1 MQRLKSGDIVS
12 NGCPLCKT
20 KALSSEKIANPCPF
34 FAPRLSLQ
42 VSEQNRELLPMP
54 AVRPMRLRPLLNL
67 SLMLS
72 LSASPLFVPLS
83 YAEDSAARR
92 SYQVPAGSLSA
103 ALTRFA
109 GLAGVN
115 LSVDPALVSGRS
127 STGLSGEYGVEEGFA
142 QLLTGSGLQLQPMGA
157 RAYRLMPVPESGSLQ
172 LAPTSILGTTDLT
185 DGDTYAGGQVAR
197 RGSQGLLGSRDF
209 METPFSMTTYT
220 AEAVKNQQ
228 ARTLGDLIAS
238 DPSVRATN
246 PAGGRYEQF
255 TIRGF
260 SLFNSD
266 VAYNGLYGVLPTYT
280 IDMEMAERVD
290 IIKGPSQLINGISP
304 RGSVGGGINVVPKR
318 ATDKDITSLTGTW
331 ASGSQA
337 GGAVDVGRRFGE
349 DNKFGIRF
357 NGVKQSGDTEWDHQS
372 VDREMAVLGLDFR
385 GERLRLSTDI
395 GHTER
400 DTDAPQERVQV
411 GANARVPSANDVRR
425 NYAQPWSKART
436 DDTFGTVNGEFDLSD
451 SVMLYGGVGA
461 RKSNHDF
468 LRHAVSVTNNAGDF
482 SVLPRDFTRDENVRT
497 ATAGVRSWLHTGPVS
512 HEINLAASYFYMD
525 FENGGARYA
534 AAPSNLY
541 NPVETPTPSRPT
553 RLDSKVY
560 TENRFSGV
568 ALSDTL
574 GFFDERLLLTLG
586 ARWQRVKVDDWTDN
600 VKGTTAY
607 DEEKVSPS
615 GGILFKATDKLSLY
629 ANYMEGLSQGKI
641 APSTSINEDE
651 IFPPFVSRQV
661 EVGAKYDAGAFAVT
675 AAVFRIKQPAY
686 ETNATTRVFGPNGKR
701 QNDGVELS
709 VFGEPL
715 KGVRLLG
722 GVMYIDS
729 ELTHTTNGTFD
740 GNRAPAT
747 PKYNVNLGAEWDV
760 PTVEGLTLTSRGIYS
775 SSQYLD
781 QSNVKEIDA
790 WTRLDVGARYAFKV
804 DDKHITLRANVENVA
819 DKRYWSSAGASDDSE
834 PGLTLSTP
842 RTYLLSA
849 TVDF

>member
-1 MQRLKSGDIVS
+1 V
-12 NGCPLCKT
+12 
-20 KALSSEKIANPCPF
+20 
-34 FAPRLSLQ
+34 
-42 VSEQNRELLPMP
+42 
-54 AVRPMRLRPLLNL
+54 
-67 SLMLS
+67 
-72 LSASPLFVPLS
+72 S
-83 YAEDSAARR
+83 YAEDGPRR

-115 LSVDPALVSGRS
+115 LSVDPALVSGRNS
-127 STGLSGEYGVEEGFA
+127 PGLSGSYAVEEGFA
-142 QLLTGSGLQLQPMGA
+142 RLLQGSGLQLQPVGEQ
-157 RAYRLMPVPESGSLQ
+157 AYILTPAPEGGSLQ
-172 LAPTSILGTTDLT
+172 LAPTSILGATGGEG
-185 DGDTYAGGQVAR
+185 GDVYAGGQVAR
-197 RGSQGLLGSRDF
+197 RSSQGLLGSKDF
-209 METPFSMTTYT
+209 METPFSVTSYT
-220 AEAVKNQQ
+220 SEAVKNQQ

-255 TIRGF
+255 TIRGL

-266 VAYNGLYGVLPTYT
+266 VAYNGLYGILPTYT
-280 IDMEMAERVD
+280 IDMEMADRVD
-290 IIKGPSQLINGISP
+290 VIKGPSQLINGISP

-318 ATDKDITSLTGTW
+318 ATDKPITSFTGMY
-331 ASGSQA
+331 ASDSQV

-349 DNKFGIRF
+349 DNKFGLRF
-357 NGVKQSGDTEWDHQS
+357 NGVKQSGDTEWDHQN

-395 GHTER
+395 GRTER

-411 GANARVPSANDVRR
+411 GPNAQVPRASDVRR
-425 NYAQPWSKART
+425 NYAQPWSQAST
-436 DDTFGTVNGEFDLSD
+436 NDTFGTVSAEYDVND
-451 SVMLYGGVGA
+451 SVMVYGGAGA

-468 LRHAVSVTNNAGDF
+468 LRHAVAVTNDAGDF
-482 SVLPRDFTRDENVRT
+482 SVQPRDFTRDENVRT
-497 ATAGVRSWLHTGPVS
+497 ATAGVRNWFHTGPVS
-512 HEINLAASYFYMD
+512 HEVNLAASYFYMD
-525 FENGGARYA
+525 FENGGARYG
-534 AAPSNLY
+534 AAPSNIY
-541 NPVETPTPSRPT
+541 NPVETPTPNTPT

-574 GFFDERLLLTLG
+574 GFFDDRLLLTLG
-586 ARWQRVKVDDWTDN
+586 ARWQRVQVDDWTDN
-600 VKGTTAY
+600 VKGATAY

-641 APSTSINEDE
+641 APSTSVNEDE
-651 IFPPFVSRQV
+651 IFPPFISRQI
-661 EVGAKYDAGAFAVT
+661 EAGAKYDAGAFAVT

-701 QNDGVELS
+701 ENTGVELS

-715 KGVRLLG
+715 DGFRLLG

-729 ELTHTTNGTFD
+729 KLKETTNGTFD

-760 PTVEGLTLTSRGIYS
+760 PTVQGLTLTSRGIYS

-781 QSNVKEIDA
+781 QSNNKEIDS
-790 WTRLDVGARYAFKV
+790 WERFDVGARYAFKV
-804 DDKHITLRANVENVA
+804 EQKNITLRANIENVA

-849 TVDF
+849 TIDF

>member
-1 MQRLKSGDIVS
+1 
-12 NGCPLCKT
+12 
-20 KALSSEKIANPCPF
+20 
-34 FAPRLSLQ
+34 
-42 VSEQNRELLPMP
+42 MP
-54 AVRPMRLRPLLNL
+54 AVLPFRLRPVSPGLRPLLHLGFMLTL
-67 SLMLS
+67 SS
-72 LSASPLFVPLS
+72 SPLFIQAS
-83 YAEDSAARR
+83 WADAAARR
-92 SYQVPAGSLSA
+92 SYQVPAGPLSA

-115 LSVDPALVSGRS
+115 LSVDPQLVSGRNS
-127 STGLSGEYGVEEGFA
+127 SGLSGEYGVEEGFA
-142 QLLTGSGLQLQPMGA
+142 RLLQGSGLQLQPVGEQ
-157 RAYRLMPVPESGSLQ
+157 AYILTPAPQGGSLQ
-172 LAPTSILGTTDLT
+172 LAPTSILGAGGATDS
-185 DGDTYAGGQVAR
+185 DVFAGGQVAR
-197 RGSQGLLGSRDF
+197 RGSQGLLGSKDF

-220 AEAVKNQQ
+220 SEVVKNQQ

-280 IDMEMAERVD
+280 IDMEMADRVD
-290 IIKGPSQLINGISP
+290 ILKGPTQLINGISP

-318 ATDKDITSLTGTW
+318 ATDKPITELTGSY
-331 ASGSQA
+331 ASDSQV
-337 GGAVDVGRRFGE
+337 GGAVDIGRRFGE
-349 DNKFGIRF
+349 DNKFGVRL
-357 NGVKQSGDTEWDHQS
+357 NAVKQSGDTKWDHQS

-400 DTDAPQERVQV
+400 DTDAPQERVQI
-411 GANARVPSANDVRR
+411 GANAKVPDADDVRH
-425 NYAQPWSKART
+425 NYAQSWSKART
-436 DDTFGTVNGEFDLSD
+436 KDTFGTVNAEYDVND
-451 SVMLYGGVGA
+451 SIMLYGGVGA

-468 LRHAVSVTNNAGDF
+468 LRHAVSITNDAGDF
-482 SVLPRDFTRDENVRT
+482 SVQPRDFTRDENVRT
-497 ATAGVRSWLHTGPVS
+497 TTAGVRSWFHTGPVS
-512 HEINLAASYFYMD
+512 HEVNLAASYFYMD

-534 AAPSNLY
+534 ASPSNLY
-541 NPVETPTPSRPT
+541 NPRPTPTPSRPT
-553 RLDSKVY
+553 RLDPKVY

-574 GFFDERLLLTLG
+574 GFFDDRLLLTLG
-586 ARWQRVKVDDWTDN
+586 ARWQRVKVDDWSDG
-600 VKGTTAY
+600 VKGDTAY

-615 GGILFKATDKLSLY
+615 GGLLFKATDQLSLY
-629 ANYMEGLSQGKI
+629 VNYMEGLSQGKI

-651 IFPPFVSRQV
+651 IFPPFISRQI
-661 EVGAKYDAGAFAVT
+661 EAGAKYDAGAFALT

-715 KGVRLLG
+715 KGFRLLG

-729 ELTHTTNGTFD
+729 ELKDTTNGTFD

-760 PTVEGLTLTSRGIYS
+760 PKVQGLTLTARGIYS

-781 QSNVKEIDA
+781 QANSKEIDS
-790 WTRLDVGARYAFKV
+790 WERFDLGARYAFKL
-804 DDKHITLRANVENVA
+804 DDKDITLRANVENVL

-834 PGLTLSTP
+834 PGLTLATP
-842 RTYLLSA
+842 RTLLLSA
-849 TVDF
+849 TVGF

>member
-1 MQRLKSGDIVS
+1 
-12 NGCPLCKT
+12 
-20 KALSSEKIANPCPF
+20 
-34 FAPRLSLQ
+34 
-42 VSEQNRELLPMP
+42 MP
-54 AVRPMRLRPLLNL
+54 AVLPLRLRPLLKL

-72 LSASPLFVPLS
+72 LSASPLFVPVS
-83 YAEDSAARR
+83 YAEDTAARR

-109 GLAGVN
+109 GLSGVN

-127 STGLSGEYGVEEGFA
+127 SSGLSGEYGVEEGFA
-142 QLLTGSGLQLQPMGA
+142 RLLQGSGLQLQPMGD
-157 RAYRLMPVPESGSLQ
+157 RDYMLVPIPDGSSLE
-172 LAPTSILGTTDLT
+172 LAPTSILGTTGLY

-197 RGSQGLLGSRDF
+197 RGSQGLLGTRDF

-220 AEAVKNQQ
+220 QDAVKNQQ

-280 IDMEMAERVD
+280 IDMEMADRVD
-290 IIKGPSQLINGISP
+290 IFKGPTQLINGISP

-318 ATDKDITSLTGTW
+318 ATDKDINSFTGNW
-331 ASGSQA
+331 ASDSQA

-372 VDREMAVLGLDFR
+372 VDREMAVLGMDFR

-411 GANARVPSANDVRR
+411 AANAPVPSANDVRR
-425 NYAQPWSKART
+425 NYAQSWSKAST
-436 DDTFGTVNGEFDLSD
+436 NDTFGTVNAEYDLSD
-451 SVMLYGGVGA
+451 NVMLYGGMGA

-468 LRHAVSVTNNAGDF
+468 LRHAVSVTNAAGDF
-482 SVLPRDFTRDENVRT
+482 LVLPRDFTRDENVRT
-497 ATAGVRSWLHTGPVS
+497 YTAGVRNWFQTGSVS
-512 HEINLAASYFYMD
+512 HEVNLAASYFYMD

-534 AAPSNLY
+534 QGRSNLY
-541 NPVETPTPSRPT
+541 NPVQIPTPSVQTRP
-553 RLDSKVY
+553 DPKVY

-574 GFFDERLLLTLG
+574 GFFDDRLLLTLG
-586 ARWQRVKVDDWTDN
+586 ARWQRVKVDDWN
-600 VKGTTAY
+600 NGVKGRTAY
-607 DEEKVSPS
+607 DEEKISPS
-615 GGILFKATDKLSLY
+615 GGLLFKATDKLSLY
-629 ANYMEGLSQGKI
+629 ANYMEGLSQGKV
-641 APSTSINEDE
+641 APSTSANDDE
-651 IFPPFVSRQV
+651 IFPPFISRQV

-686 ETNATTRVFGPNGKR
+686 ETNAITTVFGPNGKR
-701 QNDGVELS
+701 QNTGAELS
-709 VFGEPL
+709 MFGEPL

-729 ELTHTTNGTFD
+729 KLQDTTNGATN

-760 PTVEGLTLTSRGIYS
+760 PGLEGLTLTSRGIYS

-781 QSNVKEIDA
+781 TSNVKEIDA
-790 WTRLDVGARYAFKV
+790 WNRVDVGARYAFKV

>member
-1 MQRLKSGDIVS
+1 
-12 NGCPLCKT
+12 
-20 KALSSEKIANPCPF
+20 
-34 FAPRLSLQ
+34 
-42 VSEQNRELLPMP
+42 MP

-83 YAEDSAARR
+83 YAEDSTARR

-127 STGLSGEYGVEEGFA
+127 SAGLSGEYGVEEGFA

-157 RAYRLMPVPESGSLQ
+157 RAYRLMPVPQSGSLQ
-172 LAPTSILGTTDLT
+172 LAPTSIVGTTGLA

-220 AEAVKNQQ
+220 ADAVKNQQ

-411 GANARVPSANDVRR
+411 GANAKVPSANDVRR

-600 VKGTTAY
+600 VKGATAY

>member
-1 MQRLKSGDIVS
+1 
-12 NGCPLCKT
+12 
-20 KALSSEKIANPCPF
+20 
-34 FAPRLSLQ
+34 
-42 VSEQNRELLPMP
+42 MP
-54 AVRPMRLRPLLNL
+54 AVMPCSTRLAPSRLRPLMHL
-67 SLMLS
+67 SLLLS
-72 LSASPLFVPLS
+72 LSACPLFITAGW
-83 YAEDSAARR
+83 AEDAPRR
-92 SYQVPAGSLSA
+92 SYQVPAGSLGA

-115 LSVDPALVSGRS
+115 LSVDPALVSGRTS
-127 STGLSGEYGVEEGFA
+127 PGLSGDFAVEEGFA
-142 QLLTGSGLQLQPMGA
+142 QLLQGSGLQLQPVGEQ
-157 RAYRLMPVPESGSLQ
+157 AYMLTPAPTGSTLQ
-172 LAPTSILGTTDLT
+172 LGATSIYATADTAH
-185 DGDTYAGGQVAR
+185 GDPYAGGQVAR
-197 RGSQGLLGSRDF
+197 RGSQGLLGSKDF
-209 METPFSMTTYT
+209 METPFSETTYT
-220 AEAVKNQQ
+220 SELVKNLQ
-228 ARTLGDLIAS
+228 ARTLGDLVAS

-255 TIRGF
+255 TIRGM

-266 VAYNGLYGVLPTYT
+266 VSYNGLYGILPTYT
-280 IDMEMAERVD
+280 IDMEMADRVD
-290 IIKGPSQLINGISP
+290 VLKGPSQLINGISP

-318 ATDKDITSLTGTW
+318 ATDVPITSFTGNY
-331 ASGSQA
+331 ASDSQV
-337 GGAVDVGRRFGE
+337 GGAVDIGRRFGE
-349 DNKFGIRF
+349 GDMFGVRF

-385 GERLRLSTDI
+385 GERLRLSTDV
-395 GHTER
+395 GHNER

-411 GANARVPSANDVRR
+411 GAKAQVPHASDVRH

-436 DDTFGTVNGEFDLSD
+436 KDTFGTVTGEYDVSD
-451 SVMLYGGVGA
+451 SVMVYAGAGA

-468 LRHAVSVTNNAGDF
+468 LRHAVAVTNNAGDF
-482 SVLPRDFTRDENVRT
+482 SVQPRDFTRDENVRT
-497 ATAGVRSWLHTGPVS
+497 ANAGVRNWFHTGPVS

-534 AAPSNLY
+534 AAPSNIY
-541 NPVETPTPSRPT
+541 NPVQTPTPITPT
-553 RLDSKVY
+553 RLDSEVY
-560 TENRFSGV
+560 TENRSSSV

-574 GFFDERLLLTLG
+574 GFLDDQVLLTLG
-586 ARWQRVKVDDWTDN
+586 ARWQRVQVDDWTDN
-600 VKGTTAY
+600 VKGDTGY

-641 APSTSINEDE
+641 APSTSVNEDE
-651 IFPPFVSRQV
+651 IFPPFISRQV

-675 AAVFRIKQPAY
+675 TAVFRIKQPAY

-701 QNDGVELS
+701 ENKGVEVN

-715 KGVRLLG
+715 KGFRLVG

-729 ELTHTTNGTFD
+729 ELTDTTNGTFD

-747 PKYNVNLGAEWDV
+747 PEYNVSLGGEWDV
-760 PTVEGLTLTSRGIYS
+760 PNVQGLTLTSRGIYS

-781 QSNVKEIDA
+781 QSNNKEIDA
-790 WTRLDVGARYAFKV
+790 WTRIDVGARYAFKV
-804 DDKHITLRANVENVA
+804 EEKNITLRANVENVA

-834 PGLTLSTP
+834 PGLTLATP

>member
-1 MQRLKSGDIVS
+1 MP
-12 NGCPLCKT
+12 N
-20 KALSSEKIANPCPF
+20 ASSP
-34 FAPRLSLQ
+34 
-42 VSEQNRELLPMP
+42 
-54 AVRPMRLRPLLNL
+54 RLRPLLHL
-67 SLMLS
+67 SLLLG
-72 LSASPLFVPLS
+72 LSASPWLISPTW
-83 YAEDSAARR
+83 AEDGNRR
-92 SYQVPAGSLSA
+92 TYQVPAGSLSD

-109 GLAGVN
+109 GLSGVN

-127 STGLSGEYGVEEGFA
+127 SGGLSGEFAVEEGFA
-142 QLLTGSGLQLQPMGA
+142 RLLQGSGLQLQAVGEQ
-157 RAYRLMPVPESGSLQ
+157 AYILTPAPENSSLQ
-172 LAPTSILGTTDLT
+172 LAPTSILGAT
-185 DGDTYAGGQVAR
+185 GGEGSEVFAGGQVAR
-197 RGSQGLLGSRDF
+197 RGSQGLLGSKDF

-220 AEAVKNQQ
+220 SEVIENQQ
-228 ARTLGDLIAS
+228 ARTLGDLIAN

-255 TIRGF
+255 TIRGL

-280 IDMEMAERVD
+280 IDMEMADRVD
-290 IIKGPSQLINGISP
+290 ILKGPSQLINGISP

-318 ATDKDITSLTGTW
+318 ATDKPITSFTGSY
-331 ASGSQA
+331 ASNNQL

-349 DNKFGIRF
+349 DDKFGLRF

-400 DTDAPQERVQV
+400 NTDAPQERVQV
-411 GANARVPSANDVRR
+411 GVNAQVPHAGDVRH
-425 NYAQPWSKART
+425 NYAQAWSKART
-436 DDTFGTVNGEFDLSD
+436 EDTFGTVNGEFDVND

-468 LRHAVSVTNNAGDF
+468 LRHAVSVTNDAGDF
-482 SVLPRDFTRDENVRT
+482 SVQPRDFTRDENVRT
-497 ATAGVRSWLHTGPVS
+497 ATAGVRNWFKTGPVS
-512 HEINLAASYFYMD
+512 HEVNLAASYFYMD

-541 NPVETPTPSRPT
+541 DPVQTPTPARPT
-553 RLDSKVY
+553 RQDAKVY

-574 GFFDERLLLTLG
+574 GFFEDRLLLTLG
-586 ARWQRVKVDDWTDN
+586 ARWQRVKVDDWSDN
-600 VKGTTAY
+600 IKGATAY

-641 APSTSINEDE
+641 APSTSVNEDE

-661 EVGAKYDAGAFAVT
+661 EVGAKYDAGPFAVT

-701 QNDGVELS
+701 ENKGVELS

-715 KGVRLLG
+715 DGFRLLG

-760 PTVEGLTLTSRGIYS
+760 PTVQGLTLTTRGIYS

-781 QSNVKEIDA
+781 QSNNKEIDS
-790 WTRLDVGARYAFKV
+790 WERFDVGARYAFKV
-804 DDKHITLRANVENVA
+804 DDKTITLRGNVENVA

>member
-1 MQRLKSGDIVS
+1 
-12 NGCPLCKT
+12 
-20 KALSSEKIANPCPF
+20 
-34 FAPRLSLQ
+34 
-42 VSEQNRELLPMP
+42 MP
-54 AVRPMRLRPLLNL
+54 VVRPLRLRPLLKL
-67 SLMLS
+67 SLLLS
-72 LSASPLFVPLS
+72 LSTSPLFVPVS
-83 YAEDSAARR
+83 YAEDSAPRR

-127 STGLSGEYGVEEGFA
+127 SQGLTGEYGVEEGFA
-142 QLLTGSGLQLQPMGA
+142 RLLQGSGLQLQPMGEQ
-157 RAYRLMPVPESGSLQ
+157 AYMLVPQPDGSSLE
-172 LAPTSILGTTDLT
+172 LAPTSILGTTGLY
-185 DGDTYAGGQVAR
+185 DGDSYAGGQVAR
-197 RGSQGLLGSRDF
+197 RGSQGLLGTRDF
-209 METPFSMTTYT
+209 METPFSITTYT
-220 AEAVKNQQ
+220 QDTVKNQQ
-228 ARTLGDLIAS
+228 ARTLGDLIAN

-266 VAYNGLYGVLPTYT
+266 VAYNGLYGVLPTYS
-280 IDMEMAERVD
+280 IDMEMADRVD
-290 IIKGPSQLINGISP
+290 ILKGPTQLINGISP

-318 ATDKDITSLTGTW
+318 ATGKDITSFTGTW
-331 ASGSQA
+331 ASDSQA

-349 DNKFGIRF
+349 DNQFGLRF

-411 GANARVPSANDVRR
+411 AAAAPVPRASDVRR
-425 NYAQPWSKART
+425 NYAQSWSKART
-436 DDTFGTVNGEFDLSD
+436 NDTFGTFNGEFDLSD
-451 SVMLYGGVGA
+451 NVMLYGGVGV
-461 RKSNHDF
+461 RKSSHDF
-468 LRHAVSVTNNAGDF
+468 LRHAVSVTNAAGAF
-482 SVLPRDFTRDENVRT
+482 KVQPRDFTRDENVRT
-497 ATAGVRSWLHTGPVS
+497 ATAGVRNWFHTGPVS
-512 HEINLAASYFYMD
+512 HEVNLAASYFYMD
-525 FENGGARYA
+525 FTNGGARYA
-534 AAPSNLY
+534 EASSNLY
-541 NPVETPTPSRPT
+541 DPVQTPTPSTPT
-553 RLDSKVY
+553 RQDAKVY
-560 TENRFSGV
+560 TENKFSGL

-574 GFFDERLLLTLG
+574 GFFDDRLLLTLG
-586 ARWQRVKVDDWTDN
+586 ARWQRVKVDDWSN
-600 VKGTTAY
+600 GVKGDTAY
-607 DEEKVSPS
+607 DEEKISPS
-615 GGILFKATDKLSLY
+615 GGLLFKATDKLSLY

-641 APSTSINEDE
+641 APSTSVNEDQ
-651 IFPPFVSRQV
+651 IFAPFISRQV

-729 ELTHTTNGTFD
+729 ELKNTTNGTFD

-760 PTVEGLTLTSRGIYS
+760 PTLEGLTLTTRGIHS

-790 WTRLDVGARYAFKV
+790 WNRIDVGARYAFKV

>member
-1 MQRLKSGDIVS
+1 
-12 NGCPLCKT
+12 
-20 KALSSEKIANPCPF
+20 
-34 FAPRLSLQ
+34 
-42 VSEQNRELLPMP
+42 MP
-54 AVRPMRLRPLLNL
+54 AVMSCSTRLAPFRLRPLLHL
-67 SLMLS
+67 SLLLS
-72 LSASPLFVPLS
+72 LSACPLFITAGWADDAS
-83 YAEDSAARR
+83 RR
-92 SYQVPAGSLSA
+92 SYQVPAGSLGA

-115 LSVDPALVSGRS
+115 LSVDPSLVSGRNS
-127 STGLSGEYGVEEGFA
+127 PGLSGEYAVEEGFA
-142 QLLTGSGLQLQPMGA
+142 RLLQGSGLQLQPVGEQ
-157 RAYRLMPVPESGSLQ
+157 AYILTPAPEGGSLQ
-172 LAPTSILGTTDLT
+172 LAPTSILGATGGA
-185 DGDTYAGGQVAR
+185 DGEVYAGGQVAR
-197 RGSQGLLGSRDF
+197 KGSQGLLGSKDF

-220 AEAVKNQQ
+220 SEVVKNQQ
-228 ARTLGDLIAS
+228 ARTLGDLVAN
-238 DPSVRATN
+238 DPSVRVTN

-255 TIRGF
+255 TIRGL

-266 VAYNGLYGVLPTYT
+266 VSYNGLYGILPTYT
-280 IDMEMAERVD
+280 IDMEMADRVD
-290 IIKGPSQLINGISP
+290 ILKGPSELINGISP

-318 ATDKDITSLTGTW
+318 AADTPITSFTANY
-331 ASGSQA
+331 ASNNQI
-337 GGAVDVGRRFGE
+337 GGAVDIGRRFGE
-349 DNKFGIRF
+349 DDKFGIRF

-372 VDREMAVLGLDFR
+372 VDRDMAVLGLDFR
-385 GERLRLSTDI
+385 GDRLRLSTDV

-400 DTDAPQERVQV
+400 DTDAPQERVTV
-411 GANARVPSANDVRR
+411 GANAQVPHASDVRR

-436 DDTFGTVNGEFDLSD
+436 KDTFGMVNGEFDVSD

-468 LRHAVSVTNNAGDF
+468 LRHAVSITNDAGDF

-497 ATAGVRSWLHTGPVS
+497 ANMGVRNWFHTGPVS
-512 HEINLAASYFYMD
+512 HEVNLAASYFYMD

-534 AAPSNLY
+534 ASPSNLY
-541 NPVETPTPSRPT
+541 DPVETPTPVRPT
-553 RLDSKVY
+553 RQDPKVY

-574 GFFDERLLLTLG
+574 GFFDDRVLLTLG
-586 ARWQRVKVDDWTDN
+586 ARWQRVKVDDWSDN
-600 VKGTTAY
+600 IKGDTAY

-641 APSTSINEDE
+641 APSTSVNEDE
-651 IFPPFVSRQV
+651 IFPPFISRQV
-661 EVGAKYDAGAFAVT
+661 EVGAKYDAGPFAVT

-686 ETNATTRVFGPNGKR
+686 ETNAVTRVFGPNGKR
-701 QNDGVELS
+701 ENTGVEVS
-709 VFGEPL
+709 MFGEPL
-715 KGVRLLG
+715 NGVRLLG

-729 ELTHTTNGTFD
+729 ELTNTTNGTFD

-747 PKYNVNLGAEWDV
+747 PKYNVNVGAEYDV
-760 PTVEGLTLTSRGIYS
+760 RSVEGLTLTSRAIYS

-790 WTRLDVGARYAFKV
+790 WTRMDVGARYAFKV
-804 DDKHITLRANVENVA
+804 DEKNVTLRANVENVA

>member
-1 MQRLKSGDIVS
+1 
-12 NGCPLCKT
+12 
-20 KALSSEKIANPCPF
+20 
-34 FAPRLSLQ
+34 
-42 VSEQNRELLPMP
+42 MP
-54 AVRPMRLRPLLNL
+54 AVLPLRLRPLLKL

-72 LSASPLFVPLS
+72 LSASPLFAAVS
-83 YAEDSAARR
+83 YAEDASARR

-109 GLAGVN
+109 GLSGVN

-127 STGLSGEYGVEEGFA
+127 SSGLSGEYGVEEGFA
-142 QLLTGSGLQLQPMGA
+142 RLLQGSGLQLQPMGE
-157 RAYRLMPVPESGSLQ
+157 RAYMLVPAPDGSSLE
-172 LAPTSILGTTDLT
+172 LAPTSILGTTGLY

-197 RGSQGLLGSRDF
+197 RGSQGLLGTRDF

-220 AEAVKNQQ
+220 QDAVKNQQ

-280 IDMEMAERVD
+280 IDMEMADRVD
-290 IIKGPSQLINGISP
+290 IFKGPTQLINGISP

-318 ATDKDITSLTGTW
+318 ATDKDINSFTGNW
-331 ASGSQA
+331 ASDSQA
-337 GGAVDVGRRFGE
+337 GGAVDIGRRFGE

-411 GANARVPSANDVRR
+411 AAAAPVPSANDVRR
-425 NYAQPWSKART
+425 NYAQSWSKAST
-436 DDTFGTVNGEFDLSD
+436 NDTFGTFNGEYDLSD
-451 SVMLYGGVGA
+451 NVMLYGGVGA

-468 LRHAVSVTNNAGDF
+468 LRHAVSVTNAAGDF
-482 SVLPRDFTRDENVRT
+482 VVSPRDFTRDENVRT
-497 ATAGVRSWLHTGPVS
+497 YNAGVRNWFHTGSVS
-512 HEINLAASYFYMD
+512 HEVNLAASYFYMD

-534 AAPSNLY
+534 NGRSNLY
-541 NPVETPTPSRPT
+541 NPVQTLTPSTAT
-553 RLDSKVY
+553 RQDAKVY
-560 TENRFSGV
+560 TENKFSGV

-574 GFFDERLLLTLG
+574 GFFDDRLLLTLG
-586 ARWQRVKVDDWTDN
+586 ARWQRVKVDDWN
-600 VKGTTAY
+600 NGVKGKTGY
-607 DEEKVSPS
+607 DEEKISPS
-615 GGILFKATDKLSLY
+615 GGLLFKATDKLSLY
-629 ANYMEGLSQGKI
+629 ANYMEGLSQGKV
-641 APSTSINEDE
+641 APSTSNNDDE
-651 IFPPFVSRQV
+651 IFPPFISRQV
-661 EVGAKYDAGAFAVT
+661 EVGAKYDAGALAVT

-686 ETNATTRVFGPNGKR
+686 ETNSTTNVFGPNGKR
-701 QNDGVELS
+701 QNTGAELS

-729 ELTHTTNGTFD
+729 ELQKTTNGTYD

-760 PTVEGLTLTSRGIYS
+760 PTLEGLTLTSRGIYS

-781 QSNVKEIDA
+781 TSNVKEIDA
-790 WTRLDVGARYAFKV
+790 WNRIDVGARYAFKV

>member
-1 MQRLKSGDIVS
+1 MPVV
-12 NGCPLCKT
+12 T
-20 KALSSEKIANPCPF
+20 PF
-34 FAPRLSLQ
+34 S
-42 VSEQNRELLPMP
+42 
-54 AVRPMRLRPLLNL
+54 LRPLLRL
-67 SLMLS
+67 SLLVS
-72 LSASPLFVPLS
+72 LSASPLFIPAS
-83 YAEDSAARR
+83 WAEDSARR
-92 SYQVPAGSLSA
+92 SYQVPAGSLSD

-127 STGLSGEYGVEEGFA
+127 SAGLFGEFAVGEGFA
-142 QLLTGSGLQLQPMGA
+142 RLLQGSGLQLQPVGKQ
-157 RAYRLMPVPESGSLQ
+157 AYILTPAPDGSSLQ
-172 LAPTSILGTTDLT
+172 LAPTSILGATSGAD
-185 DGDTYAGGQVAR
+185 DPVYAGGQIAR
-197 RGSQGLLGSRDF
+197 RGSQGLLGSNDF
-209 METPFSMTTYT
+209 MDTPFSITTYT
-220 AEAVKNQQ
+220 SEAIENLQ
-228 ARTLGDLIAS
+228 ARTLGDLVAS
-238 DPSVRATN
+238 DPSVRVTN

-255 TIRGF
+255 TIRGL

-266 VAYNGLYGVLPTYT
+266 VSYNGLYGVLPTYT
-280 IDMEMAERVD
+280 IDMEMADRVD
-290 IIKGPSQLINGISP
+290 ILKGPSQLINGISP

-318 ATDKDITSLTGTW
+318 ATDSPITSFTGSY
-331 ASGSQA
+331 ASDSQV

-357 NGVKQSGDTEWDHQS
+357 NGVKQSGDTEWDHQRI
-372 VDREMAVLGLDFR
+372 DREMAILGLDFR
-385 GERLRLSTDI
+385 GERLRLSADI
-395 GHTER
+395 GRTER

-411 GANARVPSANDVRR
+411 GTNAQVPHANDVRH
-425 NYAQPWSKART
+425 NYAQPWSKAST
-436 DDTFGTVNGEFDLSD
+436 NDTFGTVSGEFDVSD

-468 LRHAVSVTNNAGDF
+468 LRHAVAVTNDAGDF
-482 SVLPRDFTRDENVRT
+482 RVLPRDFTRDENVRT
-497 ATAGVRSWLHTGPVS
+497 ATAGVRNWFHTGPVS
-512 HEINLAASYFYMD
+512 HEVNLAASYFYMD

-534 AAPSNLY
+534 GVPSNLY
-541 NPVETPTPSRPT
+541 DPVETPTPGRPT

-574 GFFDERLLLTLG
+574 GFFDDRLLLTLG
-586 ARWQRVKVDDWTDN
+586 ARWQRVKVDDWSND
-600 VKGTTAY
+600 VKGDTAY

-641 APSTSINEDE
+641 APSTSVNEDE
-651 IFPPFVSRQV
+651 IFPPFISRQI

-701 QNDGVELS
+701 QNDGVEVS
-709 VFGEPL
+709 VFGEPIQ
-715 KGVRLLG
+715 GFRLLG

-729 ELTHTTNGTFD
+729 ELTNTTNGTFD

-760 PTVEGLTLTSRGIYS
+760 PTVQGLTLTSRGIYS
-775 SSQYLD
+775 SSQFLD
-781 QSNVKEIDA
+781 QSNNKQIDS
-790 WTRLDVGARYAFKV
+790 WERFDVGARYAFRV
-804 DDKHITLRANVENVA
+804 DEKTITLRGNIENVA
-819 DKRYWSSAGASDDSE
+819 DKRYWSSAGASDDSA

>member
-1 MQRLKSGDIVS
+1 MS
-12 NGCPLCKT
+12 
-20 KALSSEKIANPCPF
+20 
-34 FAPRLSLQ
+34 
-42 VSEQNRELLPMP
+42 
-54 AVRPMRLRPLLNL
+54 AVFPSRMRPLLQL

-72 LSASPLFVPLS
+72 LSTSPLVMS
-83 YAEDSAARR
+83 ESRADDARR

-127 STGLSGEYGVEEGFA
+127 SSGLAGDFGVEEGFA
-142 QLLTGSGLQLQPMGA
+142 RLLSGSGLQLQPVGEQ
-157 RAYRLMPVPESGSLQ
+157 AYILVPAPEGGSLQ
-172 LAPTSILGTTDLT
+172 LAPTSILGAQDASG
-185 DGDTYAGGQVAR
+185 GDVFAGGQVAR

-220 AEAVKNQQ
+220 SEAVKNQQ

-280 IDMEMAERVD
+280 IDMEMTDRVD
-290 IIKGPSQLINGISP
+290 ILKGPSQLINGISP

-318 ATDKDITSLTGTW
+318 ATDRPITSLTANY
-331 ASGSQA
+331 ASNNQI

-349 DNKFGIRF
+349 DNQFGLRF

-372 VDREMAVLGLDFR
+372 VDRDMAVLGLDFR
-385 GERLRLSTDI
+385 GERLRLSTDV

-411 GANARVPSANDVRR
+411 GANARVPSASDVRH

-436 DDTFGTVNGEFDLSD
+436 KDTFGTVNAEFDVND
-451 SVMLYGGVGA
+451 STMLYGGVGA

-468 LRHAVSVTNNAGDF
+468 LRHAVSVINNAGDF
-482 SVLPRDFTRDENVRT
+482 SVQPRDFTRDENVRT
-497 ATAGVRSWLHTGPVS
+497 ATAGVRNWFHTGPVS

-541 NPVETPTPSRPT
+541 HPVETRTPVRPT
-553 RLDSKVY
+553 RQDAEVY

-568 ALSDTL
+568 ALADTL
-574 GFFDERLLLTLG
+574 GFFDDRLLLTLG
-586 ARWQRVKVDDWTDN
+586 ARWQRVKVDDWSDN
-600 VKGTTAY
+600 VKGDTAY

-615 GGILFKATDKLSLY
+615 GGLLFKATDRLSLY

-641 APSTSINEDE
+641 APSTSVNEDE
-651 IFPPFVSRQV
+651 IFPPFISRQV
-661 EVGAKYDAGAFAVT
+661 EVGAKYDAGSFGLT

-686 ETNATTRVFGPNGKR
+686 ETNAVTRVFGPNGKR

-715 KGVRLLG
+715 KGFRLLG

-760 PTVEGLTLTSRGIYS
+760 PNVQGLTLTGRGIYS

-781 QSNVKEIDA
+781 QSNNKEIDA
-790 WTRLDVGARYAFKV
+790 WERFDVGARYAFRV
-804 DDKHITLRANVENVA
+804 DEKTITLRANVENVA

-834 PGLTLSTP
+834 PGLTLATP

>member
-1 MQRLKSGDIVS
+1 
-12 NGCPLCKT
+12 
-20 KALSSEKIANPCPF
+20 
-34 FAPRLSLQ
+34 
-42 VSEQNRELLPMP
+42 MP
-54 AVRPMRLRPLLNL
+54 AVFPSRLRPLLQL

-72 LSASPLFVPLS
+72 LSASPLLMPVS
-83 YAEDSAARR
+83 WADEAARR

-127 STGLSGEYGVEEGFA
+127 SNGLSGEYGVEEGFA
-142 QLLTGSGLQLQPMGA
+142 RLLAGSGLQLQPVGEQ
-157 RAYRLMPVPESGSLQ
+157 AYILMPAPEGSSLQ
-172 LAPTSILGTTDLT
+172 LAPTSILGANDETG
-185 DGDTYAGGQVAR
+185 GDVYAGGQVAR

-220 AEAVKNQQ
+220 SEAVKNQQ

-280 IDMEMAERVD
+280 IDMEMADRVD
-290 IIKGPSQLINGISP
+290 ILKGPTQLINGISP

-318 ATDKDITSLTGTW
+318 ATDKPITSLTANY
-331 ASGSQA
+331 ASNNQI

-349 DNKFGIRF
+349 DNQFGLRF

-372 VDREMAVLGLDFR
+372 VDRDMAVLGLDFR
-385 GERLRLSTDI
+385 GERLRLSTDV
-395 GHTER
+395 GRTER

-411 GANARVPSANDVRR
+411 GANARVPSASEVRH

-436 DDTFGTVNGEFDLSD
+436 KDTFGTVNAEFDVND
-451 SVMLYGGVGA
+451 STLLYGGVGV

-468 LRHAVSVTNNAGDF
+468 LRHAVAVTNDKGDF
-482 SVLPRDFTRDENVRT
+482 SVQPRDFTRDENVRT
-497 ATAGVRSWLHTGPVS
+497 ATAGVRNWFHTGPVS

-534 AAPSNLY
+534 ASPSNLY
-541 NPVETPTPSRPT
+541 NPVETPTPVRPT
-553 RLDSKVY
+553 RQDPEVY

-568 ALSDTL
+568 ALADTM
-574 GFFDERLLLTLG
+574 GFFDDRLLLTLG
-586 ARWQRVKVDDWTDN
+586 ARWQRVKVDDWSDD
-600 VKGTTAY
+600 VKGDTAY

-641 APSTSINEDE
+641 APSTSVNEDE
-651 IFPPFVSRQV
+651 IFPPFISRQV
-661 EVGAKYDAGAFAVT
+661 EVGAKYDAGSFGLT

-686 ETNATTRVFGPNGKR
+686 ETNAVTRVFGPNGKR
-701 QNDGVELS
+701 QNDGVELT

-715 KGVRLLG
+715 QGFRLLG

-747 PKYNVNLGAEWDV
+747 PKFNVNLGAEWDV
-760 PTVEGLTLTSRGIYS
+760 PNVQGLTLTGRGIYS

-781 QSNVKEIDA
+781 QSNDKQIDA
-790 WTRLDVGARYAFKV
+790 WERFDVGARYAFKV
-804 DDKHITLRANVENVA
+804 DEKNITLRANIENVA

>member
-1 MQRLKSGDIVS
+1 
-12 NGCPLCKT
+12 
-20 KALSSEKIANPCPF
+20 
-34 FAPRLSLQ
+34 
-42 VSEQNRELLPMP
+42 MP
-54 AVRPMRLRPLLNL
+54 AVMPCSTRLTPSRLRPLLHL
-67 SLMLS
+67 SLLLS
-72 LSASPLFVPLS
+72 LSACPLFIT
-83 YAEDSAARR
+83 AGWAADADKR

-115 LSVDPALVSGRS
+115 LSVDPALVSGRNS
-127 STGLSGEYGVEEGFA
+127 PGLSGDFAVEEGFA
-142 QLLTGSGLQLQPMGA
+142 RLLQGSGLQLQPVGEQ
-157 RAYRLMPVPESGSLQ
+157 AYILTPAPEGGSLQ
-172 LAPTSILGTTDLT
+172 LAPTSILGATGGS
-185 DGDTYAGGQVAR
+185 DGEVYAGGQVAR
-197 RGSQGLLGSRDF
+197 KGSQGLLGSKDF

-220 AEAVKNQQ
+220 SEAVKNQQ
-228 ARTLGDLIAS
+228 ARTLGDLVAS

-255 TIRGF
+255 TIRGL

-266 VAYNGLYGVLPTYT
+266 VSYNGLYGVLPTYT
-280 IDMEMAERVD
+280 IDMEMADRVD

-318 ATDKDITSLTGTW
+318 ATDKPITSFTTNY
-331 ASGSQA
+331 ASNNQI
-337 GGAVDVGRRFGE
+337 GGAVDIGRRFGE
-349 DNKFGIRF
+349 DDKFGIRF

-372 VDREMAVLGLDFR
+372 VDRDMAVLGLDFR
-385 GERLRLSTDI
+385 GERLRLSTDV

-400 DTDAPQERVQV
+400 DTDAPQERVIV
-411 GANARVPSANDVRR
+411 GANAQVPHASEVRS

-436 DDTFGTVNGEFDLSD
+436 KDTFGTVSGEFDVSD

-468 LRHAVSVTNNAGDF
+468 LRHAVSITNDAGDF
-482 SVLPRDFTRDENVRT
+482 SVQPRDFTRDENVRT
-497 ATAGVRSWLHTGPVS
+497 GNFGVRNWFHTGPVS

-534 AAPSNLY
+534 SAPSNLY
-541 NPVETPTPSRPT
+541 NPVETPTPNNPT
-553 RLDSKVY
+553 RQDSKVY
-560 TENRFSGV
+560 TENRSTGV

-574 GFFDERLLLTLG
+574 GFFDDRVLLTLG

-600 VKGTTAY
+600 VKGNTAY

-641 APSTSINEDE
+641 APSTSVNEDE
-651 IFPPFVSRQV
+651 IFPPFISRSV
-661 EVGAKYDAGAFAVT
+661 EVGAKYDAGPFAVT

-701 QNDGVELS
+701 ENTGVEVS
-709 VFGEPL
+709 MFGEPL
-715 KGVRLLG
+715 DGFRLLG

-729 ELTHTTNGTFD
+729 ELKKTTDGLFD

-747 PKYNVNLGAEWDV
+747 PKYNVNLGAEYDV
-760 PTVEGLTLTSRGIYS
+760 RSVQGLTLTSRAIYS

-790 WTRLDVGARYAFKV
+790 WTRMDVGARYAFKV
-804 DDKHITLRANVENVA
+804 DEKNVTLRGNIENVA
-819 DKRYWSSAGASDDSE
+819 NKRYWSSAGASDDSE

>member
-1 MQRLKSGDIVS
+1 M
-12 NGCPLCKT
+12 PT
-20 KALSSEKIANPCPF
+20 AF
-34 FAPRLSLQ
+34 PR
-42 VSEQNRELLPMP
+42 P
-54 AVRPMRLRPLLNL
+54 ATFRLRPLLHL
-67 SLMLS
+67 SLLLG
-72 LSASPLFVPLS
+72 LSASPLFVTAS
-83 YAEDSAARR
+83 WAEDGARR
-92 SYQVPAGSLSA
+92 NYQVPAGSLSD

-109 GLAGVN
+109 GLSGVN
-115 LSVDPALVSGRS
+115 LSVDPALVSGRN
-127 STGLSGEYGVEEGFA
+127 STGLSGEYAVEEGFA
-142 QLLTGSGLQLQPMGA
+142 RLLQGSGLQLQPVGEQ
-157 RAYRLMPVPESGSLQ
+157 AYILTPAPEGSSLQ
-172 LAPTSILGTTDLT
+172 LAPTSILGATGGT
-185 DGDTYAGGQVAR
+185 DGEVYAGGQVAR
-197 RGSQGLLGSRDF
+197 RGSQGLLGSKDF

-220 AEAVKNQQ
+220 SEAVKNLQ
-228 ARTLGDLIAS
+228 ARTLGELIAS

-266 VAYNGLYGVLPTYT
+266 VAYNGLYGILPTYT
-280 IDMEMAERVD
+280 IDMEMADRVD
-290 IIKGPSQLINGISP
+290 ILKGPSQLINGISP
-304 RGSVGGGINVVPKR
+304 RGAVGGGINVVPKR
-318 ATDKDITSLTGTW
+318 ATDKPITSFTGNY
-331 ASGSQA
+331 ASDSQA
-337 GGAVDVGRRFGE
+337 GGAVDIGRRFGE

-357 NGVKQSGDTEWDHQS
+357 NGVKQSGDTEWDDQN

-385 GERLRLSTDI
+385 GERLRLSTDL
-395 GHTER
+395 GRTER

-411 GANARVPSANDVRR
+411 GANAQVPHASDVRH
-425 NYAQPWSKART
+425 NYAQPWSKAST
-436 DDTFGTVNGEFDLSD
+436 NDTFGTVNGEFDVSD
-451 SVMLYGGVGA
+451 NVMLYGGVGA
-461 RKSNHDF
+461 RESSHDF
-468 LRHAVSVTNNAGDF
+468 LRHAVSVTNNRGDF
-482 SVLPRDFTRDENVRT
+482 SVQPRDFTRDESVRT
-497 ATAGVRSWLHTGPVS
+497 ATAGVRNWFHTGPVS
-512 HEINLAASYFYMD
+512 HEVNLAASYFYMD

-534 AAPSNLY
+534 NGNSNLY
-541 NPVETPTPSRPT
+541 NPVETRTPVTPT
-553 RLDSKVY
+553 RQDSKVY
-560 TENRFSGV
+560 TEQRFSGV

-574 GFFDERLLLTLG
+574 GFFDDRLLLTLG

-600 VKGTTAY
+600 VKGDTGY

-629 ANYMEGLSQGKI
+629 ANYMEGLSQGKV

-661 EVGAKYDAGAFAVT
+661 EVGAKYDAGKFAVT

-715 KGVRLLG
+715 QGFRLLG

-729 ELTHTTNGTFD
+729 ELTKTTNGTFD

-760 PTVEGLTLTSRGIYS
+760 PTVQGLTLTSRGIYS
-775 SSQYLD
+775 SSQFLD
-781 QSNVKEIDA
+781 QSNNKEIDS
-790 WTRLDVGARYAFKV
+790 WERFDVGARYAFKV
-804 DDKHITLRANVENVA
+804 EDKNITLRANVENVA

>member
-1 MQRLKSGDIVS
+1 
-12 NGCPLCKT
+12 
-20 KALSSEKIANPCPF
+20 
-34 FAPRLSLQ
+34 
-42 VSEQNRELLPMP
+42 MP
-54 AVRPMRLRPLLNL
+54 AVFPSSPRLVPASRRPLLHL
-67 SLMLS
+67 SLLLS
-72 LSASPLFVPLS
+72 LSACPLFITAGW
-83 YAEDSAARR
+83 AEDASRR

-115 LSVDPALVSGRS
+115 LSVDPTLVGGS
-127 STGLSGEYGVEEGFA
+127 SSPGLAGEFAVEEGFA
-142 QLLTGSGLQLQPMGA
+142 RLLQGSGLQLQPVGEQ
-157 RAYRLMPVPESGSLQ
+157 AYILTPAPEGSSLQ
-172 LAPTSILGTTDLT
+172 LAPTSILGATGGA
-185 DGDTYAGGQVAR
+185 DGEVYAGGQVAR
-197 RGSQGLLGSRDF
+197 RGSQGLLGSKDF

-220 AEAVKNQQ
+220 SEVIENQQ
-228 ARTLGDLIAS
+228 ARTLGDLIAN

-255 TIRGF
+255 TIRGL

-280 IDMEMAERVD
+280 IDMEMADRVD
-290 IIKGPSQLINGISP
+290 ILKGPTQLINGISP

-318 ATDKDITSLTGTW
+318 ATDKPITSFTGSY
-331 ASGSQA
+331 ASNNQL

-349 DNKFGIRF
+349 DDKFGIRF

-372 VDREMAVLGLDFR
+372 VDRDMAVLGLDFR

-411 GANARVPSANDVRR
+411 GANAQVPRASDVRH
-425 NYAQPWSKART
+425 NYAQAWSKART
-436 DDTFGTVNGEFDLSD
+436 KDTFGTVNGEFDVSD

-468 LRHAVSVTNNAGDF
+468 LRHAVSVTNDAGDF
-482 SVLPRDFTRDENVRT
+482 SVQPRDFTRDENVRT
-497 ATAGVRSWLHTGPVS
+497 ATAGVRNWFHTGPVS
-512 HEINLAASYFYMD
+512 HEVNLAASYFYMD

-534 AAPSNLY
+534 SAPSNLY
-541 NPVETPTPSRPT
+541 DPVETPKPGTPT
-553 RLDSKVY
+553 RFDSKVY

-574 GFFDERLLLTLG
+574 GFFDDRLLLTLG
-586 ARWQRVKVDDWTDN
+586 ARWQRVKVDDWSDN
-600 VKGTTAY
+600 IKGDTAY

-641 APSTSINEDE
+641 APSTSVNEDE
-651 IFPPFVSRQV
+651 IFPPFISRQV
-661 EVGAKYDAGAFAVT
+661 EVGAKYDAGPFAVT

-701 QNDGVELS
+701 QNDGVEVS

-715 KGVRLLG
+715 TGFRLLG

-729 ELTHTTNGTFD
+729 ELTSTTNGTFD

-760 PTVEGLTLTSRGIYS
+760 PTVQGLTLTSRGLYS

-781 QSNVKEIDA
+781 QSNNKEIDS
-790 WTRLDVGARYAFKV
+790 WERFDVGARYAFRV
-804 DDKHITLRANVENVA
+804 DEKTITLRGNIENVA

>member
-1 MQRLKSGDIVS
+1 
-12 NGCPLCKT
+12 
-20 KALSSEKIANPCPF
+20 
-34 FAPRLSLQ
+34 
-42 VSEQNRELLPMP
+42 MP
-54 AVRPMRLRPLLNL
+54 AVPPLRLRPLLNL

-72 LSASPLFVPLS
+72 LSASPLFVPIS
-83 YAEDSAARR
+83 YAEDSSARR

-109 GLAGVN
+109 GLSGVN

-127 STGLSGEYGVEEGFA
+127 SSGLAGEYGVEEGFA
-142 QLLTGSGLQLQPMGA
+142 HLLQGSGLQLQPMGEQ
-157 RAYRLMPVPESGSLQ
+157 AYRLVPVPEGSSLQ
-172 LAPTSILGTTDLT
+172 LAPTSIIGSAGQEG
-185 DGDTYAGGQVAR
+185 GDTYAGGQVAR

-220 AEAVKNQQ
+220 EEAVKNQQ

-290 IIKGPSQLINGISP
+290 ILKGPSQLINGISP

-318 ATDKDITSLTGTW
+318 ATDKDINSFTGTW

-385 GERLRLSTDI
+385 GDRLRLSTDI

-400 DTDAPQERVQV
+400 DTDAPQERVQI
-411 GANARVPSANDVRR
+411 GPNARVPSASDVRR
-425 NYAQPWSKART
+425 NYAQPWSKAST
-436 DDTFGTVNGEFDLSD
+436 NDTFGTVNGEFDLTD

-482 SVLPRDFTRDENVRT
+482 SVQPRDFTRDENVRT

-512 HEINLAASYFYMD
+512 HELNLAASYFYMD

-541 NPVETPTPSRPT
+541 DPVQTPTPSRPT
-553 RLDSKVY
+553 RFDSKVY
-560 TENRFSGV
+560 TENKFSGV

-574 GFFDERLLLTLG
+574 GFFDDRLLLTLG

-600 VKGTTAY
+600 VKGDTAY

-615 GGILFKATDKLSLY
+615 GGILFKATDTLSLY

-651 IFPPFVSRQV
+651 IFPPFISRQV

-686 ETNATTRVFGPNGKR
+686 ETNAITRVFGPNGKR

-715 KGVRLLG
+715 KGFRLLG

-729 ELTHTTNGTFD
+729 ELTHTSNGTYD

-760 PTVEGLTLTSRGIYS
+760 PTLEGLTLTSRGIYS

-790 WTRLDVGARYAFKV
+790 WNRIDVGARYAFKV
-804 DDKHITLRANVENVA
+804 DDKHITLRANIENVA

>member
-1 MQRLKSGDIVS
+1 
-12 NGCPLCKT
+12 
-20 KALSSEKIANPCPF
+20 
-34 FAPRLSLQ
+34 
-42 VSEQNRELLPMP
+42 MP
-54 AVRPMRLRPLLNL
+54 PASPYHLRPLLRF
-67 SLMLS
+67 SLLLT
-72 LSASPLFVPLS
+72 LSASPLFISPS
-83 YAEDSAARR
+83 WAESTDRR
-92 SYQVPAGSLSA
+92 TYEVPAGSLGA

-115 LSVDPALVSGRS
+115 LSLDPALVSGRNS
-127 STGLSGEYGVEEGFA
+127 AGLSGDFAVEEGFSR
-142 QLLTGSGLQLQPMGA
+142 LLQGSGLQLVSVA
-157 RAYRLMPVPESGSLQ
+157 DHAYTLIPAPEGSSLQ
-172 LAPTSILGTTDLT
+172 LAPTSILGASGTTD
-185 DGDTYAGGQVAR
+185 GQAYAGGQVAR

-209 METPFSMTTYT
+209 MDTPFSMTTYT
-220 AEAVKNQQ
+220 AQTVKDQQ

-255 TIRGF
+255 TIRGL

-266 VAYNGLYGVLPTYT
+266 VSYNGLYGILPTYT
-280 IDMEMAERVD
+280 IDMEMADRVD
-290 IIKGPSQLINGISP
+290 ILKGPSQLINGISP

-318 ATDKDITSLTGTW
+318 ATDKDITEFTGSY
-331 ASGSQA
+331 ASNNQLGT
-337 GGAVDVGRRFGE
+337 AVDVGRRFGDE
-349 DNKFGIRF
+349 GKFGVRF

-400 DTDAPQERVQV
+400 NTDAPQERVQI
-411 GANARVPSANDVRR
+411 GANAKVPSANDVHR
-425 NYAQPWSKART
+425 NYAQPWSQART
-436 DDTFGTVNGEFDLSD
+436 EDTFGAVNAEYDVND

-468 LRHAVSVTNNAGDF
+468 LRHGVPITNNAGDF
-482 SVLPRDFTRDENVRT
+482 SVQPRDFTRDENVRT
-497 ATAGVRSWLHTGPVS
+497 GTAGVRNWFHTGPVS

-534 AAPSNLY
+534 ASPSNLY
-541 NPVETPTPSRPT
+541 NPVTSPTPANPT
-553 RLDSKVY
+553 RQDPKVY

-574 GFFDERLLLTLG
+574 GFFDDRLLLTLG
-586 ARWQRVKVDDWTDN
+586 ARWQRVKVDDWSDG
-600 VKGTTAY
+600 VKGDTAY

-615 GGILFKATDKLSLY
+615 GGILYKVTDQLSVY

-641 APSTSINEDE
+641 APSTSVNEDE
-651 IFPPFVSRQV
+651 IFPPFISRQV
-661 EVGAKYDAGAFAVT
+661 EVGSKYDLGSFALT
-675 AAVFRIKQPAY
+675 ASVFRIKQPAY

-701 QNDGVELS
+701 ENNGVELTM
-709 VFGEPL
+709 FGEPL

-729 ELTHTTNGTFD
+729 ELTDTLNGSFD
-740 GNRAPAT
+740 GKRAPAT
-747 PKYNVNLGAEWDV
+747 PEYNVNLGAEWDV
-760 PTVEGLTLTSRGIYS
+760 PNVNGLTLTGRGIYS

-781 QSNVKEIDA
+781 QANSKEIDS
-790 WTRLDVGARYAFKV
+790 WERFDVGARYAFKV
-804 DDKHITLRANVENVA
+804 EGKAVTLRANVENVL
-819 DKRYWSSAGASDDSE
+819 DKHYWSSAGASDDSE

-842 RTYLLSA
+842 RTYLVSA
-849 TVDF
+849 TIGF

>member
-1 MQRLKSGDIVS
+1 MSAVL
-12 NGCPLCKT
+12 PL
-20 KALSSEKIANPCPF
+20 
-34 FAPRLSLQ
+34 
-42 VSEQNRELLPMP
+42 
-54 AVRPMRLRPLLNL
+54 RLRPLLKL

-72 LSASPLFVPLS
+72 LSASPLFVPTS
-83 YAEDSAARR
+83 FAEDAAARR

-109 GLAGVN
+109 GLSGVN

-127 STGLSGEYGVEEGFA
+127 SSGLSGEYGVEEGFA
-142 QLLTGSGLQLQPMGA
+142 RLLQGSGLQLQPMGEQ
-157 RAYRLMPVPESGSLQ
+157 AYMLVPAPDGGTLE
-172 LAPTSILGTTDLT
+172 LAPTSILGTTGLY

-197 RGSQGLLGSRDF
+197 RGSQGLLGTRDF

-220 AEAVKNQQ
+220 ADAVKNQQ
-228 ARTLGDLIAS
+228 ARTLGDLINS

-266 VAYNGLYGVLPTYT
+266 VSYNGLYGVLPTYT
-280 IDMEMAERVD
+280 IDMEMADRVD
-290 IIKGPSQLINGISP
+290 IFKGPTQLINGISP

-318 ATDKDITSLTGTW
+318 ATDKDITSFTGTW
-331 ASGSQA
+331 ASDSQA

-349 DNKFGIRF
+349 DNKFGLRF

-395 GHTER
+395 GRTER

-411 GANARVPSANDVRR
+411 AAAAPVPSANDVRR
-425 NYAQPWSKART
+425 NYAQSWSKART
-436 DDTFGTVNGEFDLSD
+436 KDTFGTVNAEYDLSD

-461 RKSNHDF
+461 RKSNHEF
-468 LRHAVSVTNNAGDF
+468 LRHAVSVSNAAGDF
-482 SVLPRDFTRDENVRT
+482 RVQPRDFTRDENVRT
-497 ATAGVRSWLHTGPVS
+497 ATAGVRNWFHTGPVS
-512 HEINLAASYFYMD
+512 HEVNLALSDFYMD
-525 FENGGARYA
+525 FTNGGARY
-534 AAPSNLY
+534 PEGTSNLY
-541 NPVETPTPSRPT
+541 NPVQTPTPSTAT
-553 RLDSKVY
+553 RQDAKVY

-574 GFFDERLLLTLG
+574 GFFEDRLLLTLG
-586 ARWQRVKVDDWTDN
+586 ARWQRVKVDDWSDG
-600 VKGTTAY
+600 VKGKTNY
-607 DEEKVSPS
+607 DEEKLSPS
-615 GGILFKATDKLSLY
+615 GGLLFKATDKLSLY

-641 APSTSINEDE
+641 APSTSRNENE

-661 EVGAKYDAGAFAVT
+661 EVGSKYDAGAFGVT

-686 ETNATTRVFGPNGKR
+686 ETNATSRLFGPNGKR
-701 QNDGVELS
+701 ENSGAELS

-729 ELTHTTNGTFD
+729 KLKDTTNGTYD

-747 PKYNVNLGAEWDV
+747 PKYNVNVGAEWDV
-760 PTVEGLTLTSRGIYS
+760 PMLEGLTLTSRGIHS

-790 WTRLDVGARYAFKV
+790 WNRIDVGARYGFKV

>member
-1 MQRLKSGDIVS
+1 M
-12 NGCPLCKT
+12 
-20 KALSSEKIANPCPF
+20 
-34 FAPRLSLQ
+34 
-42 VSEQNRELLPMP
+42 
-54 AVRPMRLRPLLNL
+54 RPLLHFSLLLTL
-67 SLMLS
+67 SS
-72 LSASPLFVPLS
+72 SPLFVS
-83 YAEDSAARR
+83 TSWAETSGKRA
-92 SYQVPAGSLSA
+92 YEVPAGSLSA

-109 GLAGVN
+109 GQAGVN
-115 LSVDPALVSGRS
+115 LSVDPALVNGRNS
-127 STGLSGEYGVEEGFA
+127 SGLSGEFAVEEGFA
-142 QLLTGSGLQLQPMGA
+142 RLLQGSGLQLVPVGEQ
-157 RAYRLMPVPESGSLQ
+157 AYTLIPAPDSASAGLQ
-172 LAPTSILGTTDLT
+172 LAPTSIVGDSGST
-185 DGDTYAGGQVAR
+185 DGQEYAGGQVAR
-197 RGSQGLLGSRDF
+197 KGSQGMLGSRDF

-220 AEAVKNQQ
+220 KDAVKNQQ

-266 VAYNGLYGVLPTYT
+266 VSYNGLYGILPTYT

-290 IIKGPSQLINGISP
+290 ILKGPSQLINGISP

-318 ATDKDITSLTGTW
+318 ATDKPITELTTSY
-331 ASGSQA
+331 ASKGQA
-337 GGAVDVGRRFGE
+337 GAAVDVARRFGE
-349 DNKFGIRF
+349 DDKFGIRF

-385 GERLRLSTDI
+385 GDRLRLSTDI

-411 GANARVPSANDVRR
+411 GANAKVPNANDVRD
-425 NYAQPWSKART
+425 NYAQSWSKART
-436 DDTFGTVNGEFDLSD
+436 KDTFGAVNAEYDLSD

-468 LRHAVSVTNNAGDF
+468 LRHAVSVTNDAGDF
-482 SVLPRDFTRDENVRT
+482 SVQPRDFTRDENVRT
-497 ATAGVRSWLHTGPVS
+497 ATAGARSWFNTGPVS
-512 HEINLAASYFYMD
+512 HEVNLAASYFYMD

-541 NPVETPTPSRPT
+541 NPVDTPTPSNPT
-553 RLDSKVY
+553 RADSKVY

-568 ALSDTL
+568 ALTDTL
-574 GFFDERLLLTLG
+574 GFFDDRLLLTLG

-600 VKGTTAY
+600 VKGDTSY

-615 GGILFKATDKLSLY
+615 GGILYKVTDDFSVY

-641 APSTSINEDE
+641 APSTSVNEDQ
-651 IFPPFVSRQV
+651 IFPPFVSRQI
-661 EVGAKYDAGAFAVT
+661 EVGAKYDLGSYAFT
-675 AAVFRIKQPAY
+675 ASVFRIKQPAY
-686 ETNATTRVFGPNGKR
+686 ETNTTSRVFGPNGKR
-701 QNDGVELS
+701 RNDGVELAM
-709 VFGEPL
+709 FGEPL
-715 KGVRLLG
+715 KGFRLLG

-729 ELTHTTNGTFD
+729 ELTNTVNGTFD

-747 PKYNVNLGAEWDV
+747 PEYNVNLGAEWDV
-760 PTVEGLTLTSRGIYS
+760 PSVKGLTLTGRGIYT

-781 QSNVKEIDA
+781 QANSKSIDSSE
-790 WTRLDVGARYAFKV
+790 RFDVGARYAFKV
-804 DDKHITLRANVENVA
+804 DQKDITLRANVENIMN
-819 DKRYWSSAGASDDSE
+819 KYYWSSAGASDDSE

-849 TVDF
+849 TIGF

>member
-1 MQRLKSGDIVS
+1 MS
-12 NGCPLCKT
+12 
-20 KALSSEKIANPCPF
+20 
-34 FAPRLSLQ
+34 
-42 VSEQNRELLPMP
+42 

-83 YAEDSAARR
+83 YAEDSTARR

-127 STGLSGEYGVEEGFA
+127 SAGLSGEYGVEEGFA

-157 RAYRLMPVPESGSLQ
+157 QAYRLMPVPESGSLQ
-172 LAPTSILGTTDLT
+172 LAPTSIVGTTGLA

-220 AEAVKNQQ
+220 ADAVKNQQ
-228 ARTLGDLIAS
+228 ARTLGDLVAS

-290 IIKGPSQLINGISP
+290 ILKGPSQLINGISP

-385 GERLRLSTDI
+385 GERLRLSTDV

-411 GANARVPSANDVRR
+411 GANARVPSANDVRH

-451 SVMLYGGVGA
+451 NVMLYGGVGA

-541 NPVETPTPSRPT
+541 NPVETPTPLRPT

-586 ARWQRVKVDDWTDN
+586 ARWQRVKVDDWTDH
-600 VKGTTAY
+600 VKGATAY

-709 VFGEPL
+709 VFGEPF

-804 DDKHITLRANVENVA
+804 DDKHITLRANVENIA